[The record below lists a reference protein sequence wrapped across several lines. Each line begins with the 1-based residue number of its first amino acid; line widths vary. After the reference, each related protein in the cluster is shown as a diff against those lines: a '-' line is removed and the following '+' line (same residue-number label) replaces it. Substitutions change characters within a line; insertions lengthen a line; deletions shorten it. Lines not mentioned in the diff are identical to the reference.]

1 MAARSLLPAFILA
14 LSAACW
20 APVARGAE
28 DPPRAKEPPGAG
40 AIQRQLLPV
49 PLPIPN
55 AIRPVTPVTPVASVR
70 WDELLDL
77 KLVAGRI
84 EVRTPEPPASIA
96 GYLRNG
102 RSITIQIEG
111 TPAPSLWTINALRRN
126 LAGGRLEW
134 MARCAPSDA
143 AAAQNQLTGSLR
155 PVSVVIISGRLMIT
169 GRGQVDEKSVSVQY
183 REDARGCQLVVLDG
197 RNRVAG
203 GAVGAGL
210 AFGARAPNANAR
222 VALTDNSVGHMRSAH
237 PAEVRTYLQPLLDRI
252 AGRKL
257 LRPGDADIF
266 AAFTSLP
273 ADPHVA
279 AEVDEIVEALDAPA
293 CPDRQAASARLEEM
307 GRPAV
312 LAACR
317 LDRAQLSYEQR
328 IRVENFLARHSLGL
342 DPAAACTDYIFL
354 CDCLEDEDR
363 EIRAAA
369 LEALRSAAGK
379 PIPFDLDSTVEDR
392 AAAAA
397 RILDSLTPAPTT
409 AP

>member
-28 DPPRAKEPPGAG
+28 APPRAKEPPGAG
-40 AIQRQLLPV
+40 TIQRRLMPV
-49 PLPIPN
+49 PLPIPD
-55 AIRPVTPVTPVASVR
+55 AIRPVTPVAPVAIVR

-237 PAEVRTYLQPLLDRI
+237 PAEVRTYLQPRI
-252 AGRKL
+252 
-257 LRPGDADIF
+257 
-266 AAFTSLP
+266 
-273 ADPHVA
+273 
-279 AEVDEIVEALDAPA
+279 
-293 CPDRQAASARLEEM
+293 
-307 GRPAV
+307 
-312 LAACR
+312 
-317 LDRAQLSYEQR
+317 
-328 IRVENFLARHSLGL
+328 
-342 DPAAACTDYIFL
+342 
-354 CDCLEDEDR
+354 
-363 EIRAAA
+363 
-369 LEALRSAAGK
+369 
-379 PIPFDLDSTVEDR
+379 
-392 AAAAA
+392 
-397 RILDSLTPAPTT
+397 APTT
-409 AP
+409 FSCATALKMRTAKSARRRWRRCEAQRASRSPLTWIPPSKTAPPPRRASSIPSRPPRRPRPDGEIDLRSRRRGRYHFFDFTRS